1 MVYSILNLIVDIVAS
16 TLGFLFWLRFWCQA
30 VRVRPPSP
38 FGDFIARLTNWLVLP
53 LRRFIPGAGGYDW
66 ASLVGAFLVAL
77 LAALVL
83 SAVANR
89 LMPATVLLLAVHQ
102 LASWILYSLMGALII
117 EVIFSWVNPNAPLAP
132 FVRALNAPVMRP
144 FRRILPPISGVD
156 LSPILAFIVLRIA
169 LAIVDSV
176 FRVA

>member
-1 MVYSILNLIVDIVAS
+1 MLYSILNLIVDIVAS

-38 FGDFIARLTNWLVLP
+38 FGEFMTRLTNWLVMP
-53 LRRFIPGAGGYDW
+53 LRRVIPGVGGYDW
-66 ASLVGAFLVAL
+66 ASLLGAFLVAL
-77 LAALVL
+77 VAATIL
-83 SAVANR
+83 SALAGR
-89 LMPATVLLLAVHQ
+89 LMPATVLLLALHQ
-102 LASWILYSLMGALII
+102 LASWILYCLMGALII
-117 EVIFSWVNPNAPLAP
+117 EVIFSWVNPQAPLAP

-169 LAIVDSV
+169 LAVVDAV

>member
-1 MVYSILNLIVDIVAS
+1 MVYSIINLIVDIVAS

-38 FGDFIARLTNWLVLP
+38 FGEFIARLTNWLVMP
-53 LRRFIPGAGGYDW
+53 LRRVVPGAGGYDW
-66 ASLVGAFLVAL
+66 ASLVSAFFIAL
-77 LAALVL
+77 LAAVIL
-83 SAVANR
+83 SALVNR
-89 LMPATVLLLAVHQ
+89 LMPVTVLLLALHQ
-102 LASWILYSLMGALII
+102 LATWILYSLMGALII
-117 EVIFSWVNPNAPLAP
+117 EMIFSWVNPNAPLAP

-169 LAIVDSV
+169 LAVVDSV